1 MVINGATVDDSLV
14 FELARTIKNPK
25 LAHKLQTAHRFRT
38 GLINLSNAER
48 TLVLAALDD
57 SSPVFTEFR
66 AQLVEHPAWRQSTRI
81 I

>member
-1 MVINGATVDDSLV
+1 MIINGATVDDSLV
-14 FELARTIKNPK
+14 LELARAIKNPK

-48 TLVLAALDD
+48 MLVLAALDD
-57 SSPVFTEFR
+57 SAPLLTECR

-81 I
+81 T